1 MVISNGEK
9 NMIFT
14 VWQIQYSDA
23 DIEAINAG
31 ETNAKREAK
40 MEMDFDFSGHKIGV
54 FADKAL
60 EAGLYTHVSN
70 IEADSAN
77 QVFEIGN
84 IGPESAITRFS
95 RMHSLSVGDIIV
107 DEEGQV
113 IVVAPIGFVAFAF
126 RPKMSA
132 ANLVYN
138 MEEVA

>member
-1 MVISNGEK
+1 
-9 NMIFT
+9 MIFT

-40 MEMDFDFSGHKIGV
+40 TEMNFDFSGKNISGI
-54 FADKAL
+54 ADKAL
-60 EAGLYTHVSN
+60 MDGLYTHVSD
-70 IEADSAN
+70 IRAETPEHC
-77 QVFEIGN
+77 FEIGN

-95 RMHSLSVGDIIV
+95 RMSSLSVGDIVV
-107 DEEGQV
+107 DVEGNV
-113 IVVAPIGFVAFAF
+113 LVVANYGFVAIGFK
-126 RPKMSA
+126 PEMSA